1 MDVPKHL
8 LSPEEVEQLVAERQP
23 RFIPLERYGPGSDAT
38 PPADSATG
46 ECPNALPLLAHCTLC
61 CCQDNSLTQLAHVAL
76 SIAICGPFKDANV
89 LQALTE

>member
-23 RFIPLERYGPGSDAT
+23 KFIPLERYGPGSDAT

-46 ECPNALPLLAHCTLC
+46 ELPNALPLLAPSAAFRATLRC
-61 CCQDNSLTQLAHVAL
+61 SLPVLPCHLPSVGA
-76 SIAICGPFKDANV
+76 SSDAYL
-89 LQALTE
+89 LQALAE